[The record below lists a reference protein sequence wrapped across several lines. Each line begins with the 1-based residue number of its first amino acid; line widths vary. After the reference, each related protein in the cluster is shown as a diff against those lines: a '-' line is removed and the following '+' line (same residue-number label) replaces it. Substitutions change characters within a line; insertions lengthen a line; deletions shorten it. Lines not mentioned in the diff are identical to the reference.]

1 MVSRDPSSTLIAK
14 PHSVERGAG
23 LGRDLGQEQDSAW
36 SGGRTQHR
44 EEAGL
49 SMEWGLGRDLGWG
62 QDSAWSRDWAET
74 WAEGRTQHGQ
84 GTGLSVDRGQDSAD
98 LGRGQDSAWSGGRTQ
113 RGAVAGLKNLGP
125 STCPSG
131 PQRSASATILPLTPP
146 T

>member
-36 SGGRTQHR
+36 SGGRTQRR
-44 EEAGL
+44 EGAGL

-84 GTGLSVDRGQDSAD
+84 GTGLSVD
-98 LGRGQDSAWSGGRTQ
+98 GGRTRQ
-113 RGAVAGLKNLGP
+113 TWAKGRTQHGAVAGLSVERWQDSRIWGP
-125 STCPSG
+125 AHA
-131 PQRSASATILPLTPP
+131 PQDHRGQQVPLSYP
-146 T
+146 